1 MYHTSRFTSRYT
13 SLYFT
18 VSKSVNNRSQLSRIL
33 YPMNASAPRFRAHLC
48 LRLRKR
54 IKMAAASNSSNPRKT
69 LAEILNVEPELL
81 REKFHLEPLHSYDPR
96 KRDNLAFLSPTV
108 CLEDLELR
116 EGGWKDRG
124 AKEVLGL
131 LAKDI
136 LKAKDYSL
144 FQVPEITLFQMGYGK
159 TSENKKANMAITE
172 CEAKAW
178 MNVFDLA
185 SRKANLS
192 SNPVVDDMQEDFLFP
207 TPEDTH
213 ALEGPE
219 EEDDSEDV
227 IYPADSGLKIVV
239 KPSYLLFFSILMIF
253 FRKKLEVTASKKIN
267 IGGNKISDF
276 LLFWILPYLLNYTE
290 LQVNKVNEHHRAES
304 KRRNGAADFSVP
316 SVAMSAK
323 DIIRDAFRSCNVPG
337 NLQEKFLA
345 RLKKYYGTDQLQHKY
360 NLPAVETRGKLFP
373 FNKEPVILVPLRY
386 QVKDMPVEIED
397 IGRRWREI
405 GNITL
410 LDEFINKF
418 IDNRE
423 IQEDILLDAFREL
436 KQKERCSVNYGILL
450 PDEETFTTLM
460 EMVDENP
467 DIFKNMKCTVIA
479 KQGRNLATPRIGLV
493 RNGGT
498 YLSVCFSHFEG
509 KLLAKIL
516 ALFDKEGFHK

>member
-1 MYHTSRFTSRYT
+1 M
-13 SLYFT
+13 
-18 VSKSVNNRSQLSRIL
+18 
-33 YPMNASAPRFRAHLC
+33 
-48 LRLRKR
+48 
-54 IKMAAASNSSNPRKT
+54 
-69 LAEILNVEPELL
+69 
-81 REKFHLEPLHSYDPR
+81 
-96 KRDNLAFLSPTV
+96 
-108 CLEDLELR
+108 
-116 EGGWKDRG
+116 
-124 AKEVLGL
+124 
-131 LAKDI
+131 
-136 LKAKDYSL
+136 
-144 FQVPEITLFQMGYGK
+144 
-159 TSENKKANMAITE
+159 
-172 CEAKAW
+172 
-178 MNVFDLA
+178 
-185 SRKANLS
+185 
-192 SNPVVDDMQEDFLFP
+192 
-207 TPEDTH
+207 
-213 ALEGPE
+213 
-219 EEDDSEDV
+219 
-227 IYPADSGLKIVV
+227 
-239 KPSYLLFFSILMIF
+239 
-253 FRKKLEVTASKKIN
+253 
-267 IGGNKISDF
+267 
-276 LLFWILPYLLNYTE
+276 
-290 LQVNKVNEHHRAES
+290 
-304 KRRNGAADFSVP
+304 
-316 SVAMSAK
+316 
-323 DIIRDAFRSCNVPG
+323 
-337 NLQEKFLA
+337 
-345 RLKKYYGTDQLQHKY
+345 
-360 NLPAVETRGKLFP
+360 PAVETRGKLFP